1 MKYTRQIL
9 LVEDDESLGF
19 LIKDALHACGWN
31 VHLYPDGEKGLTAF
45 HNADFDLCVLDV
57 MLPQRDG
64 FDLAIEIRKYNQ
76 TVPIVFLT
84 AKSQTEDRIRGFE
97 IGADDYVCKP
107 FSIQEFKYRIE
118 AILKRSSGQSLSVK
132 GESLLTVSKSTL
144 DVHNLTL
151 NSNGTVTRLT
161 YKESKLLQMFF
172 RHCDKLVER
181 DVFLKA
187 VWEEDGFFVAR
198 SMDVFV
204 SKLRKYLSHDK
215 AIRIENIRGIGY
227 ILKIVNPTG
236 IEQASVSA
244 AVQ

>member
-1 MKYTRQIL
+1 MKYNRQIM

-19 LIKDALHACGWN
+19 LIKDSLDTCGWK
-31 VHLYPDGEKGLTAF
+31 VHLYPDGEKGLSAF
-45 HNADFDLCVLDV
+45 HNTDFDLCILDV
-57 MLPQRDG
+57 MLPERDG
-64 FDLAIEIRKYNQ
+64 FDLAEEIRRYNQ

-84 AKSQTEDRIRGFE
+84 AKSQTEDRIRGFQ

-118 AILKRSSGQSLSVK
+118 AILKRSSAQVIPEK
-132 GESLLTVSKSTL
+132 GVSLLKVSNSTL

-151 NSNGTVTRLT
+151 NSSGFITRLT
-161 YKESKLLQMFF
+161 YKECKLLQMFF
-172 RHCDKLVER
+172 RHCDKLIER
-181 DVFLKA
+181 DVFLKT

-204 SKLRKYLSHDK
+204 SKLRKYLSNDR

-227 ILKIVNPTG
+227 IMKVVAPSPLTP
-236 IEQASVSA
+236 
-244 AVQ
+244 